1 LLACYAEERK
11 EEAIPMATYVQPK
24 HRLKGITFAAQ
35 ACSCACDPCACGDRC
50 TCEGADA
57 YIGPRWR
64 FLGDV
69 IESGTS
75 QGVDLSHRIL
85 LNFAQTSTE
94 TAQDWHEAI
103 LIDDGTAPQQ
113 VDALLQLFQKN
124 QGSELAHPDRV
135 PVSQRDVYLVP
146 MKYRV
151 VNGRETLSVTCVHDR
166 IRRVRGEGQ
175 SAEAFLKEWTYNG
188 HVAVQ
193 KNFEPE
199 D

>member
-1 LLACYAEERK
+1 MTTHVR
-11 EEAIPMATYVQPK
+11 PR
-24 HRLKGITFAAQ
+24 HRLKGTLFAAQ

-69 IESGTS
+69 IASGTV
-75 QGVDLSHRIL
+75 QGVDLSHHIL

-94 TAQDWHEAI
+94 TANDWQEAI
-103 LIDDGTAPQQ
+103 LIDDGTSPQQ
-113 VDALLQLFQKN
+113 VDAFLQLFQES
-124 QGSELAHPDRV
+124 QGSEVAHPDHV
-135 PVSQRDVYLVP
+135 PVSQRAVYLVP
-146 MKYRV
+146 MKYSV
-151 VNGRETLSVTCVHDR
+151 VNGRETLSVTCAHDR
-166 IRRVRGEGQ
+166 IRRVRGHDQ
-175 SAEAFLKEWTYNG
+175 SDEAFLKEWTYNG

-193 KNFEPE
+193 KQFEPE